1 MNNRAE
7 TGRTAIAGL
16 VTMLLAGCAGS
27 GELALVN
34 ASGRDIA
41 FFPGVV
47 VRPCETVRLTKDQ
60 VAAAERELDT
70 WLARRGGSFGFVPAG
85 ALFYFPG
92 PEIGRLGS
100 TLPRT
105 VVISSVA
112 PPQVLVTGSPG
123 EPPDC
128 VGEPIGAEDVSSAF

>member
-1 MNNRAE
+1 MNH
-7 TGRTAIAGL
+7 TAASGATIAGL
-16 VTMLLAGCAGS
+16 VAVLLAGCAGP

-47 VRPCETVRLTKDQ
+47 VRPCQTVRLTKDQ
-60 VAAAERELDT
+60 VAAAERDLDT
-70 WLARRGGSFGFVPAG
+70 WLARRGRPFGFVPAG
-85 ALFYFPG
+85 ALLYRPAA
-92 PEIGRLGS
+92 EAGRLGS

-112 PPQVLVTGSPG
+112 PPQVLGVGPPG
-123 EPPDC
+123 DLPDC
-128 VGEPIGAEDVSSAF
+128 VGEPIGVEDVSSHF